1 LHICGSELQRATHT
15 DRFRNRKGTF
25 MKPIL
30 AVIAIVITTLS
41 AFGESNPA
49 ISEEDPSTEHSVMQ
63 IEQELVDALLAGNG
77 ATFERYLAENCI
89 FTDPDGMVSDKVK
102 TVANIKSG
110 DLKFQS
116 SKVEDMKVK
125 TYSNTAVAT
134 YRSTDRA
141 SYKGKEFSGR
151 FRWTD
156 VFIRRNGRWQIVA
169 AQGTRISQE

>member
-1 LHICGSELQRATHT
+1 
-15 DRFRNRKGTF
+15 

-30 AVIAIVITTLS
+30 AVIAMVITTS
-41 AFGESNPA
+41 AFGESNLA
-49 ISEEDPSTEHSVMQ
+49 ISEEGSSTEHSVMQ
-63 IEQELVDALLAGNG
+63 IEKELVDALLAGNG

-116 SKVEDMKVK
+116 SKVDDMKVQ
-125 TYSNTAVAT
+125 TYSNAAVAT
-134 YRSTDRA
+134 YRSTDSA

-169 AQGTRISQE
+169 AQGTRISQG